1 MGNSSAIVDKGL
13 INRSSI
19 YDVKVTAD
27 RLEEILKEK
36 GMNVFARIN
45 HAAGARTIDE
55 ELRPTELIIFGNPAL
70 GAPLMQS
77 SQSAAIDL
85 PMKFLVWLDDS
96 GKVWITYNDPKYL
109 VERHGIEGCDEL
121 ISKIED
127 GLSGV
132 AEVSAGP

>member
-70 GAPLMQS
+70 GTPLMQS

-132 AEVSAGP
+132 AEASAGP

>member
-13 INRSSI
+13 INRLST

-27 RLEEILKEK
+27 RLEETLKEK

-70 GAPLMQS
+70 GTPLTQS

-85 PMKFLVWLDDS
+85 PMKLLVWLDDS

-132 AEVSAGP
+132 AEASAGP

>member
-13 INRSSI
+13 INRLST

-27 RLEEILKEK
+27 RLEETLKEK

-85 PMKFLVWLDDS
+85 PMKLLVWLDDS

-132 AEVSAGP
+132 AEASAGP

>member
-13 INRSSI
+13 INRLST

-27 RLEEILKEK
+27 RLEETLKEK

-70 GAPLMQS
+70 GTPLMQS

-85 PMKFLVWLDDS
+85 PMKLLVWLDDS

-132 AEVSAGP
+132 AEASAGP

>member
-13 INRSSI
+13 INRLST

-132 AEVSAGP
+132 AEASAGP

>member
-13 INRSSI
+13 INRLST

-27 RLEEILKEK
+27 RLEETLKEK

-132 AEVSAGP
+132 AEASAGP

>member
-70 GAPLMQS
+70 GTPLMQS

-85 PMKFLVWLDDS
+85 PMKLLVWLDDS

-132 AEVSAGP
+132 AEASAGP